1 MFYVLTLGTRNRP
14 SVPLRVGIMKSFQ
27 DRLFKDFD
35 VKKEVK
41 KNGKIKNT
49 YVYVGDYAVWNLTD
63 GELVK
68 NKGLFAGAAVLIC
81 AALIWGSLQRVPLN
95 SSKLSGAAQL
105 LCFAALIPIV
115 MGVWQFVFAPKQ
127 MYLRDCRSIKDRIFW
142 GSLLFTV
149 FRMLG
154 FLAGIVALVLEGFT
168 FLSIAILISELITAG
183 LALVLLLRSKKLRY
197 LEIPGKR

>member
-1 MFYVLTLGTRNRP
+1 
-14 SVPLRVGIMKSFQ
+14 MKSFQ

-63 GELVK
+63 GELAK
-68 NKGLFAGAAVLIC
+68 NKGLFAGATVLIF
-81 AALIWGSLQRVPLN
+81 AALIWGSLQKVPLN
-95 SSKLSGAAQL
+95 SSKFSGAAQL
-105 LCFAALIPIV
+105 LCFAALIPVV

-127 MYLRDCRSIKDRIFW
+127 MYLRDCRSIKDRILW

-149 FRMLG
+149 LRLLG
-154 FLAGIVALVLEGFT
+154 FAAGIVVLVSEGFT
-168 FLSIAILISELITAG
+168 FLSLVILISELLSAG
-183 LALVLLLRSKKLRY
+183 LSFWLFMASKRLRY
-197 LEIPGKR
+197 LEIPGQKKKEET

>member
-1 MFYVLTLGTRNRP
+1 
-14 SVPLRVGIMKSFQ
+14 MKSFQ

-63 GELVK
+63 GELAK
-68 NKGLFAGAAVLIC
+68 NKGLFAGATVLIF
-81 AALIWGSLQRVPLN
+81 AALIWGSLQKVPLN
-95 SSKLSGAAQL
+95 SSKFSGAAQL

-127 MYLRDCRSIKDRIFW
+127 MYLRDCRSMKDRIFW
-142 GSLLFTV
+142 GSLLFCI

-154 FLAGIVALVLEGFT
+154 FLAGIVVLVLEGFT